1 MKVTFVRRNDRID
14 GLTIREDAP
23 TREILAESPLQDR
36 QSIAERQELQLE
48 STAIED
54 QWLSTPV
61 SGISEE
67 SAASDRQFF
76 ALYFDPQSKQ
86 LVLPLSAKVEPVI
99 EGDSENPDV
108 EMRIELEALHLPGA
122 GVQSGT
128 VRIQVSQDGKFLE
141 GRDTLHWI
149 VAAGLDLYKKSKD
162 GEQSKALKPGELQAD
177 LTKPFAGRA
186 ISLPGGAGYLKIDV
200 LQDRK
205 LSIVENVWKSIISL
219 FKSPEGMALAATVGF
234 PAIGLPAVAFIDQ
247 LIDRVRTDGDTD
259 VVIEGKDM
267 RWAFNKTALE
277 KLKLGAGDMV
287 EFPVMNRGFYV
298 FVPTG
303 QLNKI
308 LSSKPRYHAGYGYLI
323 PGESVP
329 VGDQAALARY
339 LDEAAGGNYPY
350 KDIPYAVLAVDVR
363 KANVYKAW

>member
-23 TREILAESPLQDR
+23 SREVLAAPTVRVQ
-36 QSIAERQELQLE
+36 QSISEHHEIQLE
-48 STAIED
+48 SDYIGE

-61 SGISEE
+61 GGISRE
-67 SAASDRQFF
+67 SVAYDRQFF

-86 LVLPLSAKVEPVI
+86 LLLPLSENVDPSI

-162 GEQSKALKPGELQAD
+162 GEQSKPLKPGELQAD
-177 LTKPFAGRA
+177 LTRPFAGRA
-186 ISLPGGAGYLKIDV
+186 ISLPGGAGYLRIDV

-205 LSIVENVWKSIISL
+205 LSIVENVWKSIVSL
-219 FKSPEGMALAATVGF
+219 FKSPEGLALAATVGF

-247 LIDRVRTDGDTD
+247 LIDRVRADGDTD
-259 VVIEGKDM
+259 AVIEGKEM

-277 KLKLGAGDMV
+277 KLKLGAGDLV
-287 EFPVMNRGFYV
+287 DFPVMNRGFYV

-308 LSSKPRYHAGYGYLI
+308 MSSKPRYHAGYGYLV
-323 PGESVP
+323 PGDSVP
-329 VGDQAALARY
+329 AGDQAALARY
-339 LDEAAGGNYPY
+339 LDDAAGGNYPY